1 MLRHYKRIMELT
13 DIRTLKNMLDFAVEK
28 FPDNDFILY
37 KENGTV
43 ANKTYTQ
50 FQAASDAFSRML
62 DDKQLKGAHVA
73 VIGPTCFEW
82 IVTYFGT
89 VAADSVIIPLAANET
104 DDMNRQLCEF
114 GDADI
119 LVFAKKHESLYRLLR
134 EKLPQIRLFISM
146 DDEVT
151 ADDVISF
158 SSILQTYAGKY
169 NNEPDPERF
178 CTLLFTSGTTGFP
191 KGVMLNQ
198 HNLVSSAMNVRQYD
212 DAMRIFCCLPISHA
226 YCFTTNIVKLIF
238 RGATVCVND
247 NMNNIIS
254 DIRLYR
260 PASIVCVPLIANK
273 LMGGA
278 LRYAKSKPDV
288 EESVAVKE
296 FLGGCGKIVCGGA
309 PLEAANN
316 ARYTQAGMIVLN
328 GYGMTECSP
337 IIANNTVDFRKNGS
351 VGRTIPGMH
360 VKIENGEILAK
371 GEGVML
377 GYYKNEEA
385 TKEVFTDDGWLHTGD
400 VGYIDDEGF
409 LFITG
414 RCKNLILLD
423 NGENVSA
430 EFLEER
436 FVHEGFVQEVVAY
449 GQDGMI
455 CVEVYPNAE
464 YIKENSITDLESAMN
479 EVLARVNE
487 NLASFQRITS
497 FTLRDTP
504 FERTASSKIKRTG
517 GRPAK
522 KAELIMPKTDAEI
535 RVCAA
540 VCDLLNKDK
549 AGVNEN
555 FFAIGG
561 DSLSATE
568 LAVSLHIGTQIVY
581 DHPVLSDL
589 AGVLE
594 EVSQKENK
602 SISGINAMIRK
613 TAGTVADQKV
623 YKHVLLTGATG
634 FLGVHILKELLEKDV
649 VVYCLVRNEQRFRDQ
664 VRYYFGDIDLSEKCR
679 VICGNIEKDNLGLSC
694 DLYNDLCTR
703 IDAVFHVAANV
714 HHAGD
719 YAELKK
725 TNVDGTKNCIAF
737 AKAANAVLHH
747 TSTVSV
753 HGSATVPQGDKTAKF
768 DEFTLDIGQQFAENV
783 YIHSK
788 YRAEEAVISARL
800 DGVQSNI
807 YRIGNLTWRTTDGL
821 FQINTQDNGFLH
833 RIHAI
838 LKLGLLSSAADKYP
852 MDLTPVDECAKAFV
866 ELAFSGKV
874 NEIYHLYNPN
884 YLTSENLFRY
894 LDVPYR
900 KVSPLELIETAFA
913 NTDDRDVHVYM
924 FYMLISGRSA
934 NIDTSCAFTL
944 QRMNALGIAWSIP
957 DGNYLKNGNNC
968 LSFEPL
974 DCKPMRS
981 VGGTMTPIQK
991 LFVST
996 LRKISLP
1003 ESEVFKGQDSL
1014 LKLADYMR
1022 ENGACK
1028 PLVITF
1034 EAALQK
1040 EEVKCFLRS
1049 FDDLAVFTD
1058 IPGEPT
1064 LSCVMNSVE
1073 SYQKNSCDSVVAI
1086 GGGSVLDCAKIC
1098 SLVAGNGGSHPDAVC
1113 GLLADAKAAVPF
1125 FAAPT
1130 TAGTGSEMTIFAVM
1144 TDEEKQQKTPY
1155 LSDRYLPRA
1164 IALDAALVK
1173 GLPANMIAA
1182 TGIDALSHCVE
1193 SFISLFVDYFPEDKS
1208 CAESACRAVFANL
1221 GSAYRDPANL
1231 IALQQMLEASMY
1243 AGKAFR
1249 RIGTGYIHGI
1259 AHRIGEMYHLP
1270 HGVAIA
1276 TTFVPVLK
1284 AYLPFAQQG
1293 LSKLAVA
1300 IGVAEAD
1307 DDTLTAANAFIAAVD
1322 ELINDLHLL
1331 ASVEFDDKYVD
1342 VIVDR
1347 AQDEVKSLGYPRPF
1361 SDSELKEIVVGILR
1375 R

>member
-1 MLRHYKRIMELT
+1 MELT

-37 KENGTV
+37 KENGAL
-43 ANKTYTQ
+43 ANKTYAQ

-62 DDKQLKGAHVA
+62 EDKKLKGAHVA

-82 IVTYFGT
+82 IVSYFGT

-114 GDADI
+114 GDADV
-119 LVFAKKHESLYRLLR
+119 LVFAKKHESLYRLLS
-134 EKLPQIRLFISM
+134 EKLPRIRLFISM
-146 DDEVT
+146 DDEVVG
-151 ADDVISF
+151 DDVVAF
-158 SSILQTYAGKY
+158 SSVLQSYAGKY
-169 NNEPDPERF
+169 NNTLDPERF

-198 HNLVSSAMNVRQYD
+198 RNLVSSAMNVRQYD
-212 DAMRIFCCLPISHA
+212 DAMRILCCLPISHA

-247 NMNNIIS
+247 NMNNIIA

-278 LRYAKSKPDV
+278 LRYAKSKPET
-288 EESVAVKE
+288 EESAAVKE

-351 VGRTIPGMH
+351 VGRTIPGMY

-385 TKEVFTDDGWLHTGD
+385 TKAAFTEDGWLHTGD

-436 FVHEGFVQEVVAY
+436 FVHEGFVQEVIAF

-455 CVEVYPNAE
+455 CVEVFPNAE
-464 YIKENSITDLESAMN
+464 YIKENGITDPQAAMA
-479 EVLARVNE
+479 EVLSRVNE

-497 FTLRDTP
+497 FILRDTP

-517 GRPAK
+517 GRPAQ
-522 KAELIMPKTDAEI
+522 KAEQIMPKTESEI

-540 VCDLLNKDK
+540 VCDLLNKEK
-549 AGVNEN
+549 VGVNEN

-568 LAVSLHIGTQIVY
+568 LAVSLHIGTQVLY
-581 DHPVLSDL
+581 DHPVLADL
-589 AGVLE
+589 AGFLE
-594 EVSQKENK
+594 QAQKNEEK
-602 SISGINAMIRK
+602 SVSGINALIRK
-613 TAGTVADQKV
+613 TAGNGTPQTV
-623 YKHVLLTGATG
+623 YRNILLTGATG

-649 VVYCLVRNEQRFRDQ
+649 TVFCLVRSEQRFLDQ
-664 VRYYFGDIDLSEKCR
+664 VRYYFGEIDLSEKCR
-679 VICGNIEKDNLGLSC
+679 LICGNIEKDNLGLAS
-694 DLYNDLCTR
+694 DLYAELCKE

-768 DEFTLDIGQQFAENV
+768 DEFTLDIGQQFSENV

-800 DGVQSNI
+800 EGVQSNI

-833 RIHAI
+833 RVRAI

-866 ELAFSGKV
+866 GLAFSGKV

-884 YLTSENLFRY
+884 YLSSENLFRY

-900 KVSPLELIETAFA
+900 EVSPLEFIETAFA
-913 NTDDRDVHVYM
+913 NTSDRDVHVYM

-944 QRMNALGIAWSIP
+944 QRMNAIGLNWSIL
-957 DGNYLKNGNNC
+957 DSVYLKKGNNC
-968 LSFEPL
+968 LGFDPI
-974 DCKPMRS
+974 DCKSMRS
-981 VGGTMTPIQK
+981 SGGTMTPIQK

-996 LRKISLP
+996 LRKIHLP
-1003 ESEVFKGQDSL
+1003 DSEVFKGTGSL
-1014 LKLADYMR
+1014 QKLAYCMKK
-1022 ENGACK
+1022 EGVFT

-1034 EAALQK
+1034 DAALQK
-1040 EEVKCFLRS
+1040 EEVKSFLSCFEENVS
-1049 FDDLAVFTD
+1049 VFTD

-1064 LSCVMNSVE
+1064 LSCVNGAVSMYKANA
-1073 SYQKNSCDSVVAI
+1073 CDAVVAI

-1098 SLVAGNGGSHPDAVC
+1098 ALVAGNDGRHPDAVC
-1113 GLLADAKAAVPF
+1113 GLFADAKVAVPF
-1125 FAAPT
+1125 YAAPT

-1144 TDEEKQQKTPY
+1144 TDDEKQQKTPY
-1155 LSDRYLPRA
+1155 LSDRFLPRA

-1182 TGIDALSHCVE
+1182 TGIDALSHAVE
-1193 SFISLFVDYFPEDKS
+1193 AYISMFADYFPEDKD
-1208 CAESACRAVFANL
+1208 CALVACKNVFDNLATAFSAAAD
-1221 GSAYRDPANL
+1221 GQ
-1231 IALQQMLEASMY
+1231 ALQEMLEASML

-1259 AHRIGEMYHLP
+1259 AHRLGEMYHLP

-1276 TTFVPVLK
+1276 AAFVPVLR
-1284 AYLPFAQQG
+1284 AYLPYAQQQ
-1293 LSKLAVA
+1293 LAELAVG
-1300 IGVAEAD
+1300 IGIASSDA
-1307 DDTLTAANAFIAAVD
+1307 DTLLSANAFIDAVGQ
-1322 ELINDLHLL
+1322 LINDLRLL
-1331 ASVEFDDKYVD
+1331 DSVSLDDKHLD
-1342 VIVDR
+1342 EIVDR

-1361 SDSELKEIVVGILR
+1361 CDAALKKLILEIVNR
-1375 R
+1375 